1 MKFLTKHLREVN
13 ETYFQHFRHAMYFSL
28 QMLLAASAC
37 AIHGIFPF
45 LFERTGSK
53 RVAQLY
59 ADMVENRAGFSTPNE
74 TREADAISLNKV
86 HVQQ

>member
-28 QMLLAASAC
+28 QMLLAAIAC
-37 AIHGIFPF
+37 AIHGVFPF

-53 RVAQLY
+53 RVVQLY
-59 ADMVENRAGFSTPNE
+59 TDMVENRADFSTPNE
-74 TREADAISLNKV
+74 TRKADAFSMNKV
-86 HVQQ
+86 HVRQ